1 MSYIKVNFNSFVLSF
16 DVVILFTHSS
26 SNVFISL
33 VERGKQ
39 RNPHYICWSDITKL
53 HQFEGESQLIPHFIL
68 GDFKPYFLKQ
78 IFGSFLLI
86 IQFEIFINFRG
97 SNCCFHYFF
106 CQKNCI
112 TSTILNRKVWN
123 HKYLIV
129 VRLQGHSE
137 KALPLL
143 HSITTLLSTLAVSE
157 FLFYTMYSSY
167 NVQLV
172 IT

>member
-1 MSYIKVNFNSFVLSF
+1 MSCL
-16 DVVILFTHSS
+16 VILFTHSF

-39 RNPHYICWSDITKL
+39 RNPHYICSSDITKL

-78 IFGSFLLI
+78 IFESFLLI
-86 IQFEIFINFRG
+86 IQFEIFINSRG
-97 SNCCFHYFF
+97 YTCCCYNFF

-112 TSTILNRKVWN
+112 TSAILNRKVQN
-123 HKYLIV
+123 HKDLIV

-137 KALPLL
+137 KVLSPLL
-143 HSITTLLSTLAVSE
+143 HSITTLLSTLTVSE